1 MSKMLKITLMSM
13 AMLLFLSGCFF
24 EEKKSAA
31 PQMPPPNVKTVTA
44 NKGDI
49 DISFSY
55 PAKAKS
61 IQQIDL
67 VAKVGG
73 TLEKKLFKEGDMVKK
88 GQILYKIDPR
98 TYQATYNESVAN
110 LKSQRASLQ
119 YATSNWERT
128 KNLYDVNAVSKQSY
142 DDAMSTYESAIAAV
156 ESAKSAVEIAKINLD
171 YTDVRAPFAGLTGMS
186 KIDTGAYV
194 NAVTDTL
201 TQLTQVDPIYIEF
214 SIPDREFLNYRN
226 ALQNLTVELIFASG
240 EKNSQN
246 GKIDFIDSNI
256 NTLTSTVQSRAI
268 FENVDSA
275 IVPGQFVRV
284 RVIGLKILDKVSIPQ
299 EVVMQ
304 DSVSPYVY
312 VFKDGKANRVNVK
325 IDRTVGSDFVLD
337 SGLEGGEEIISD
349 NLTKI
354 RPNMPVNKQ

>member
-1 MSKMLKITLMSM
+1 M
-13 AMLLFLSGCFF
+13 
-24 EEKKSAA
+24 
-31 PQMPPPNVKTVTA
+31 
-44 NKGDI
+44 
-49 DISFSY
+49 
-55 PAKAKS
+55 
-61 IQQIDL
+61 
-67 VAKVGG
+67 
-73 TLEKKLFKEGDMVKK
+73 
-88 GQILYKIDPR
+88 
-98 TYQATYNESVAN
+98 
-110 LKSQRASLQ
+110 
-119 YATSNWERT
+119 
-128 KNLYDVNAVSKQSY
+128 
-142 DDAMSTYESAIAAV
+142 
-156 ESAKSAVEIAKINLD
+156 
-171 YTDVRAPFAGLTGMS
+171 TGVQ
-186 KIDTGAYV
+186 TCA
-194 NAVTDTL
+194 L
-201 TQLTQVDPIYIEF
+201 PIYIEF